1 MEAFSL
7 VRAELAGDYAR
18 GLRGA
23 GEACVVGDF
32 ATGMR
37 TVAGSAR
44 VGDFATGFRGRG
56 GAELTTGSFGTGSEW
71 VPVREPWTRWS
82 IEVTVRRE
90 PARGLGRE
98 AR

>member
-1 MEAFSL
+1 L
-7 VRAELAGDYAR
+7 VRAELA
-18 GLRGA
+18 
-23 GEACVVGDF
+23 
-32 ATGMR
+32 
-37 TVAGSAR
+37 
-44 VGDFATGFRGRG
+44 
-56 GAELTTGSFGTGSEW
+56 TGSFGTGSEW

>member
-7 VRAELAGDYAR
+7 VRAER
-18 GLRGA
+18 S
-23 GEACVVGDF
+23 GDF
-32 ATGMR
+32 ATGAR
-37 TVAGSAR
+37 TMAAPR
-44 VGDFATGFRGRG
+44 RIGDFATGFPGRVR
-56 GAELTTGSFGTGSEW
+56 ADLTTGGFGTGADW

-90 PARGLGRE
+90 PARGLTRE